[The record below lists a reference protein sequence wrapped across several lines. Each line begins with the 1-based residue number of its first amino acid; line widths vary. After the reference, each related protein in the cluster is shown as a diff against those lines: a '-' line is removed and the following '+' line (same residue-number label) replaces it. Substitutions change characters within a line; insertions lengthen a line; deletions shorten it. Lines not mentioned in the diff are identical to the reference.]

1 MNLKKIILFLNIL
14 LLFLFLMIRF
24 SHYGNNGSDSLVEI
38 SLCNIQCYFTNN
50 NTSELDKSIFIIF
63 FPSIYLIISTILF
76 LHNYRSKLIKFN
88 TLFYIIYWLT
98 ITFMVYKSS
107 IFNMKL
113 YYISSVPFLVCWC
126 ILVYFLF
133 LKKRKQLKP

>member
-38 SLCNIQCYFTNN
+38 SLSNIQCYFTNN